1 MGVARSVL
9 KTNGTILCHECSAKT
24 EEPVPAI
31 AHQPHEAG
39 LMLGRFAKNQKGTSS
54 CQF

>member
-9 KTNGTILCHECSAKT
+9 KANATILYQDCSAKT
-24 EEPVPAI
+24 EEPVPVI

-39 LMLGRFAKNQKGTSS
+39 LMLGPSAKKEKGTSS
-54 CQF
+54 CQT

>member
-9 KTNGTILCHECSAKT
+9 KANATILCQDCSAKT
-24 EEPVPAI
+24 EESVPVI

-39 LMLGRFAKNQKGTSS
+39 LMLGPSAKKEKGTSS
-54 CQF
+54 CQT

>member
-9 KTNGTILCHECSAKT
+9 KANATILCQDCSAKT
-24 EEPVPAI
+24 EEPVPVI

-39 LMLGRFAKNQKGTSS
+39 LMLGPFAKKEKGTSS
-54 CQF
+54 CQT